1 MTHELIRH
9 QVTHREENCSM
20 KSASC
25 LVVLLSFAVLFSG
38 CAQKSLPRNDADS
51 AISRRPPAIT
61 ERSIETPGS
70 RVADPAKSG
79 PQPIARPVLEP
90 AETVRADVADQAP
103 LLPVGYINDRIF
115 EYGRKLERWKELD
128 NQAVVVQ
135 LDKEQS
141 DTMVRCFRDLQA
153 VLNGYQQLRDT
164 LLQRNVIVPEVIVP
178 EQVLDLQR
186 QDIDFLEGI
195 CGRMLGEAHDEDAGW
210 QQRQEGADLNQV
222 ETLIER
228 YSANGEYS
236 EVVQVWLKIPDHQ
249 VDRISLKTRILYGNA
264 LMFLDQPEQAARIY
278 QQIVDAMSASDE
290 QPTDLLSLRK
300 VLADLYTSYGNY
312 PAARKQYNQI
322 DDDYEAIGS
331 IKQWANL
338 QLSILERS
346 ETGSPELNEYSSLL
360 RGYLGYLPRRDGYS
374 IVWQADTFLQTYPY
388 SPVSSNVDAIRGDA
402 QRRADAW
409 FNDYLS
415 RSAELAEDRKF
426 QDAMELLQTIPE
438 DLVGDEH
445 RQQVQ
450 ARLDELVL
458 AEEVARETHKIEQ
471 MQELQ
476 RTWNDGMLRAEAEDY
491 AGAIEIFTTLLDSE
505 FGARAAEKIKELS
518 LKAAMIERRKA
529 ADLFIRF
536 SKTTDIESKKRLLV
550 ESRQVLKDILVKYP
564 EVEIADKVVGNIN
577 RVEQEMNV
585 LDPQLLPTIKEQ
597 EQRQELLREEEQQSV
612 PVGVDVFDLP
622 LSTPEQ
628 QAPAAPPASS
638 EPLPVRTPD
647 QL

>member
-1 MTHELIRH
+1 
-9 QVTHREENCSM
+9 M
-20 KSASC
+20 KSASLLVISLC
-25 LVVLLSFAVLFSG
+25 LAVLFSG
-38 CAQKSLPRNDADS
+38 CAQKSLPRKDS
-51 AISRRPPAIT
+51 APTADRRQPAIT
-61 ERSIETPGS
+61 ERSIDAPDS
-70 RVADPAKSG
+70 REDESVRSG
-79 PQPIARPVLEP
+79 PQPIASPVLEP
-90 AETVRADVADQAP
+90 FETVPPDVADQAA
-103 LLPVGYINDRIF
+103 LLPVGYVNDRIF

-141 DTMVRCFRDLQA
+141 ETMVRCFRDLQA
-153 VLNGYQQLRDT
+153 VLNGYQQMRDT
-164 LLQRNVIVPEVIVP
+164 LLQRNVITPEAVDP
-178 EQVLDLQR
+178 EQVLALQR
-186 QDIDFLEGI
+186 QDISFLEGI
-195 CGRMLGEAHDEDAGW
+195 CGRMLGQAHDEDAGW

-228 YSANGEYS
+228 YSANGEYH
-236 EVVQVWLKIPDHQ
+236 EVVQVWLKIPAHQ
-249 VDRISLKTRILYGNA
+249 VDRVSLKTRILYGNA
-264 LMFLDQPEQAARIY
+264 LMFLDQPEQAAQIY
-278 QQIVDAMSASDE
+278 QQIVDAMSDSEE

-312 PAARKQYNQI
+312 PAAQRQYNQI
-322 DDDYEAIGS
+322 SDDYEAIGS
-331 IKQWANL
+331 IQQWANL

-346 ETGSPELNEYSSLL
+346 ETGSPELNEFSSLL

-388 SPVSSNVDAIRGDA
+388 SPVSSNVDAIREDA
-402 QRRADAW
+402 LRRADAW

-415 RSAELAEDRKF
+415 RSAELAEERKF

-438 DLVGDEH
+438 DLVGEEQFQ
-445 RQQVQ
+445 RVQ
-450 ARLDELVL
+450 DRLEELVL
-458 AEEVARETHKIEQ
+458 AEEVERETRKIER

-476 RTWNDGMLRAEAEDY
+476 RTWNDGMLRADAEDY
-491 AGAIEIFTTLLDSE
+491 DGAIEVFTTLLDSE
-505 FGARAAEKIKELS
+505 FGARAQEKIKELS
-518 LKAAMIERRKA
+518 LKAAMNERRRA

-550 ESRQVLKDILVKYP
+550 ESRRVLKDILVKYP

-577 RVEQEMNV
+577 RVEQEMNA
-585 LDPQLLPTIKEQ
+585 LDPQLLPTIKE
-597 EQRQELLREEEQQSV
+597 EERRQEVLQDEGQQSV

-622 LSTPEQ
+622 LSTPVPES
-628 QAPAAPPASS
+628 PATPPPS